1 MDLDSPAGGLQQ
13 AISASLLREPN
24 LTTGSLL
31 ENKPKDLNESFLFF
45 PPFVALYLLPDNV
58 T

>member
-24 LTTGSLL
+24 LTTGSML
-31 ENKPKDLNESFLFF
+31 ENKPKDLNES
-45 PPFVALYLLPDNV
+45 
-58 T
+58 